1 MQLGMICNNIIWS
14 GLCQSHRL
22 QIFAVKSKTFP
33 EPPITGTSLAEDAA
47 TRYLG
52 ALGSSV
58 ARFDGMRDKRSLLP
72 GLQLRRHDCRDL
84 QGAPW
89 WTQEPA
95 GLHLLLTLAGGADL
109 SVDGQVLARRPSLA
123 GHVLVWSAAQIYRLQ
138 RQSRRGD
145 VDRSLLISLTPA
157 WLQSRLPDTH
167 PLRQAATGHLGLRR
181 HALPRPALAVLQQ
194 LLQPPRQ
201 DEDLLPLYMESRV
214 LELLHQVAHGLRET
228 AGVKLSRRKF
238 LRMTL
243 VREELESG
251 TADHWSL
258 AEIAARHHLSVNTL
272 QRHFRAAWDASVD
285 EYRRDARLRRARCA
299 LERDGLSVAQAA
311 ELAGY
316 SSPANFATAF
326 RRAFGMAPSQAARAA
341 AKP

>member
-1 MQLGMICNNIIWS
+1 MN
-14 GLCQSHRL
+14 
-22 QIFAVKSKTFP
+22 SKTFSKP
-33 EPPITGTSLAEDAA
+33 SIAGTSLPEDAA

-89 WTQEPA
+89 WTQESA
-95 GLHLLLTLAGGADL
+95 GLHLLLTLTGGADL
-109 SVDGQVLARRPSLA
+109 SVDGQMLARRPGLA
-123 GHVLVWSAAQIYRLQ
+123 GHALIWGAGQMYRLQ

-145 VDRSLLISLTPA
+145 IDRSVLISLAPA

-167 PLRQAATGHLGLRR
+167 PLRQAGAGHLDLRR
-181 HALPRPALAVLQQ
+181 HALTRPSLAVLQQ

-201 DEDLLPLYMESRV
+201 DDDLLPLYLESRV
-214 LELLHQVAHGLRET
+214 LELLHQVAQGLRET

-238 LRMTL
+238 LRMAQ

-251 TADHWSL
+251 MADHWSL

-299 LERDGLSVAQAA
+299 LEREGLSVAQAA
-311 ELAGY
+311 EIAGY

-341 AKP
+341 LKN

>member
-1 MQLGMICNNIIWS
+1 M
-14 GLCQSHRL
+14 
-22 QIFAVKSKTFP
+22 P
-33 EPPITGTSLAEDAA
+33 EDAA

-58 ARFDGMRDKRSLLP
+58 ARFDGTRDKRNLLP

-109 SVDGQVLARRPSLA
+109 STDEQTLARRPSLA
-123 GHVLVWSAAQIYRLQ
+123 GHALIWGAAQMYRLR

-145 VDRSLLISLTPA
+145 IDRSVLISLTPA

-167 PLRQAATGHLGLRR
+167 PLRQAAAGHLDLRR
-181 HALPRPALAVLQQ
+181 LALPRAALAVLQQ
-194 LLQPPRQ
+194 LLQPPGQ
-201 DEDLLPLYMESRV
+201 DDDLLSLYMESRV
-214 LELLHQVAHGLRET
+214 LELLHQVAQGLRET
-228 AGVKLSRRKF
+228 AEVKLSRRKF
-238 LRMTL
+238 LRMAQ

-251 TADHWSL
+251 MADHWSL

-272 QRHFRAAWDASVD
+272 QRHFRAAWGASVD

-299 LERDGLSVAQAA
+299 LEREGVSVAQAA
-311 ELAGY
+311 EISGY

-326 RRAFGMAPSQAARAA
+326 RRAFGMAPSHAARAA
-341 AKP
+341 LKN